1 VVNVLFYGVI
11 ILTIGVI
18 LFFISKWLWK
28 KGDPEETFKEA
39 LGDLISD
46 LIGWQ
51 LPLVFS
57 GIKAWSLFIW
67 FIGLLL
73 VLLGGLFVI
82 FGLF

>member
-1 VVNVLFYGVI
+1 MLNGI
-11 ILTIGVI
+11 ILILIGII

-28 KGDPEETFKEA
+28 KGDTKETIKEA
-39 LGDLISD
+39 FGELISD

-67 FIGLLL
+67 FIGL
-73 VLLGGLFVI
+73 VSALLGLLFI
-82 FGLF
+82 ILWLF